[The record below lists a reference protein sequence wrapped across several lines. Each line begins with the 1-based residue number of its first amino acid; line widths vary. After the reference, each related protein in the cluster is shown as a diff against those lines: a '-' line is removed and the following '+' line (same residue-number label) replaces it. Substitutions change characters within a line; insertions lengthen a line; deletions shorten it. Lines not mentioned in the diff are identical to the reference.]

1 MKRDVNLSV
10 DAYIGQFDDELQN
23 KLIKVRSLIQE
34 LAPEVSES
42 MSYQIPTFKLKGKPL
57 VHFAA
62 FKTHIGF
69 YPTPPAIIA
78 FRDKLSNYKTS
89 KGAIQFPLHH
99 KLPMEL
105 ISEIIEFRISM
116 LIEGLK

>member
-1 MKRDVNLSV
+1 MKSDGNLSV

-23 KLIKVRSLIQE
+23 KLNKVRSLIQE
-34 LAPEVSES
+34 LAPDVSES

-69 YPTPPAIIA
+69 FPTPSAIIS
-78 FRDKLSNYKTS
+78 FKDKLQDYKTS
-89 KGAIQFPLHH
+89 KGAIQFPLHDE
-99 KLPMEL
+99 LPMEL

-116 LIEGLK
+116 LMEGLK